1 MALWGNKDLVYSDGT
16 ISINFGTKVIT
27 GSGTTFTTAGIGTGD
42 VITVGAGA
50 TYGYAV
56 ISAIT
61 SNTQL
66 GITSTR
72 FFRPGITT
80 VPSGTSYSIS
90 QEPIYTLGD
99 SVYRA
104 PESKTSGFSTS
115 PVFTGVFGVDQYEV
129 GAAAVTTVGGK
140 AAAYAVA
147 HSGWV
152 GIMTYIDTHGNLRVK
167 SEVLVAGG
175 INTVSDANDDSV
187 FPDNYITISSQ
198 PVGVATT
205 SGGTA
210 VFSVTAAATPTASL
224 VYQWQQSTGGA
235 YSALSNGGQIS
246 GATSSSV
253 SIANTNSSRNG
264 YNYRVVITTAG
275 GASATSNS
283 ATLTIV

>member
-16 ISINFGTKVIT
+16 IRINLGTKVIT

-56 ISAIT
+56 ISEIT

-66 GITSTR
+66 SIASTQY
-72 FFRPGITT
+72 FVSGITT

-104 PESKTSGFSTS
+104 PESKTVGTST
-115 PVFTGVFGVDQYEV
+115 VFTAVFGVDANEV
-129 GAAAVTTVGGK
+129 GTARTITVGGK

-152 GIMTYIDTHGNLRVK
+152 GVTTYIDTHGNLRVK

-175 INTVSDANDDSV
+175 IDTAGGTDAADDTRFPDSTITITTQPASVGVGTTATATFSVVASV
-187 FPDNYITISSQ
+187 FPTY
-198 PVGVATT
+198 
-205 SGGTA
+205 
-210 VFSVTAAATPTASL
+210 ASL
-224 VYQWQQSTGGA
+224 GYQWYENDGG
-235 YSALSNGGQIS
+235 GFDPIS
-246 GATSSSV
+246 GATGTSV
-253 SIANTNSSRNG
+253 SIGNTNASKNG
-264 YNYRVVITTAG
+264 YTYRVVLTSGDTSVTSGI
-275 GASATSNS
+275 ATMTVS
-283 ATLTIV
+283 